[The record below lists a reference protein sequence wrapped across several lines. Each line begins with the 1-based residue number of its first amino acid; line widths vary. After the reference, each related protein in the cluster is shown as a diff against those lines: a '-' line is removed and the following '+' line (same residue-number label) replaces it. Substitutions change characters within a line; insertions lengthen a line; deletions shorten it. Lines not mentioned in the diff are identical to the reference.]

1 MAPGPIF
8 LASKLGIP
16 LVAMGVGH
24 DQPWRVGSWDRFAVP
39 RPFSRA
45 RCILSPE
52 LHVPPDLDRGGLE
65 HFRQKVQA
73 VLNRLCGE
81 AEQWAQADSRMPGQ
95 LTPQRAVRPLP
106 PRRVLGLVETNGH
119 DLRQTGAAHP

>member
-16 LVAMGVGH
+16 LVAMGFGYNR
-24 DQPWRVGSWDRFAVP
+24 PWRAGSWDRFAVP

-52 LHVPPDLDRGGLE
+52 LRVPPDLDRDGLE
-65 HFRQKVQA
+65 HFRLKIEQ
-73 VLNRLCGE
+73 VLNRLCDE
-81 AEQWAQADSRMPGQ
+81 AEQWAEADSRKLGQ
-95 LTPQRAVRPLP
+95 LTPQRAVKPLP
-106 PRRVLGLVETNGH
+106 PRQALGWLEPMTSG
-119 DLRQTGAAHP
+119 RIS